1 MATRILVA
9 DDHAVL
15 RQGLC
20 YMLDEEPDFEVV
32 GQADNG
38 KAAVSAAQQLQPDV
52 IVMDVA
58 MPELNGIE
66 ATRQIVR
73 QCPQTKIV
81 ALSVHSNKRLVLGI
95 LQAGASA
102 YLLKTSEFDE
112 VIKAIKAV
120 SNNRVYLSPEIA
132 GTVLEQIP
140 GRKHEP
146 DASGSAPQLTPRER
160 EVLQLLAEGK
170 TPREV
175 AQGLFISLKTVE
187 THRRSIKRKLNARTL
202 ADLTKYAIQ
211 EGLTSPEV

>member
-1 MATRILVA
+1 
-9 DDHAVL
+9 
-15 RQGLC
+15 
-20 YMLDEEPDFEVV
+20 MLAEEPSFEVV
-32 GQADNG
+32 GQAENG
-38 KAAVSAAQQLQPDV
+38 KAAVSMAQQLQPDI

-66 ATRQIVR
+66 ATRQITK
-73 QCPQTKIV
+73 QCPKTKVV
-81 ALSVHSNKRLVLGI
+81 ALSIHSNKRLVLGI

-102 YLLKTSEFDE
+102 YLIKTSEFEE
-112 VIKAIKAV
+112 VAKAIHAV

-140 GRKHEP
+140 GRHPEP
-146 DASGSAPQLTPRER
+146 NASGAAPELTPRER

-170 TPREV
+170 TPREI
-175 AQGLFISLKTVE
+175 AQSLFVSLKTVE